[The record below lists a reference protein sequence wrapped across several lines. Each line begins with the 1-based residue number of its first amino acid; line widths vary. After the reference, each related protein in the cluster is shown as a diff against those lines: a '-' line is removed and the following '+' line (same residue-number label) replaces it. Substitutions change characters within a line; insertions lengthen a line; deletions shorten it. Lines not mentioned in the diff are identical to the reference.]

1 MIAREHFICLA
12 PHARHVRRALEV
24 GAVSRRP
31 DVVLRL
37 QLPPAALRER
47 LETCTCHV
55 VRCSGQ
61 RGSDVASTRSRRH
74 EQHLTGSGSAAHACA
89 FAQSASSNPL

>member
-1 MIAREHFICLA
+1 MIVREHFTYLA

-37 QLPPAALRER
+37 QLPPAALRQR
-47 LETCTCHV
+47 LERVYV